1 MSFGI
6 LLTIML
12 LCGIVGGFINFLLP
26 ANNNDETGKFVKPW
40 WHCVTLGIGATLLI
54 PLFLE
59 IAQSKLMEN
68 IRFDWSWEKPA
79 QIDSGNYKLSR
90 IDTVRITNTV
100 DSSQEKII
108 KADTVNLKQPKSNQN
123 QSANNAS
130 GNDST
135 GKNYLLFS
143 AYCLLAAAAGF
154 KFINMLIN
162 NVVKEKELNEKNDKI
177 GNLEKEQEKRTMNAQ
192 ISQKQEEQKIRNTI
206 ATESIKDIKA
216 GILENR
222 STLIEA
228 FPLIIPV
235 LPPVINS
242 DDPQKGRFGGE
253 SEKNGRKLSAKVSK
267 SAIPKFYSVELIVE
281 STKENNPLITD
292 VIFYLHDSFSPSVY
306 TIKPDEFTE
315 GRAYDNE
322 IISYG
327 AFTVGVITDN
337 GKTLLELDL
346 AEDKKFPKEFRER

>member
-1 MSFGI
+1 
-6 LLTIML
+6 ML
-12 LCGIVGGFINFLLP
+12 ICGIIGGFINFLLP
-26 ANNNDETGKFVKPW
+26 ANNNDGTDKFIKPW
-40 WHCVTLGIGATLLI
+40 WQCVALGIGATLLI

-68 IRFDWSWEKPA
+68 IRFDWSWEQPA
-79 QIDSGNYKLSR
+79 QIDSSNYNLGR
-90 IDTVRITNTV
+90 IDTLRITNTV
-100 DSSQEKII
+100 DSSQKKIL
-108 KADTVNLKQPKSNQN
+108 KTDTVNSKPHKPSQN
-123 QSANNAS
+123 QPFNNAS

-135 GKNYLLFS
+135 GKNYLLFA

-177 GNLEKEQEKRTMNAQ
+177 DNLEKEKEKRTMNAQ

-206 ATESIKDIKA
+206 ATESIKGLKA
-216 GILENR
+216 EMLENR
-222 STLIEA
+222 GNVIETTL
-228 FPLIIPV
+228 PIIPV
-235 LPPVINS
+235 LPPVTNS

-253 SEKNGRKLSAKVSK
+253 SEKNDRKLSAKVRK
-267 SAIPKFYSVELIVE
+267 SAIPKFYNVELIVE
-281 STKENNPLITD
+281 STDENNPLATD

-315 GRAYDNE
+315 GKAYDNE
-322 IISYG
+322 ILSYG

-346 AEDKKFPKEFRER
+346 ADNKDFPKEFRER